1 MSVSSINERI
11 TLHTHN
17 GSFFQIDLNAYPLA
31 CCPIASLPRYVFFI
45 LRSIPPSVHSS
56 TALPPYPLPDHP
68 ASDAGALHL
77 CSLHDETTTPA
88 NITTAVGVVL
98 CFFQRRLCEGIFFF
112 YYLVG
117 TKHIFKFKLLLSF
130 FIITFVQIVFK
141 ILHRA
146 PKFYETALEAKF
158 VEEAAGTPSHGSQ
171 RRRR

>member
-1 MSVSSINERI
+1 MEKGRGRHPREANRPVLEGVRHERLHRSPSLYICLPWFNPIDPIDNNRRHGGCWSMSVSSINERI

-98 CFFQRRLCEGIFFF
+98 CFF
-112 YYLVG
+112 
-117 TKHIFKFKLLLSF
+117 
-130 FIITFVQIVFK
+130 
-141 ILHRA
+141 
-146 PKFYETALEAKF
+146 
-158 VEEAAGTPSHGSQ
+158 
-171 RRRR
+171 

>member
-98 CFFQRRLCEGIFFF
+98 CFF
-112 YYLVG
+112 
-117 TKHIFKFKLLLSF
+117 
-130 FIITFVQIVFK
+130 
-141 ILHRA
+141 
-146 PKFYETALEAKF
+146 
-158 VEEAAGTPSHGSQ
+158 
-171 RRRR
+171 